1 MQVSNIPIDYK
12 PRTNLLSGKTILVTG
27 AGDGIGRSAA
37 LNYAKYGASV
47 LLLGRTGANWRPYTM
62 KSKTQADQSLAL

>member
-1 MQVSNIPIDYK
+1 MQVSNIPIDYR

-47 LLLGRTGANWRPYTM
+47 LLL
-62 KSKTQADQSLAL
+62 